1 MAPPTPQRSERPG
14 EPVALLGHRTRRI
27 DHMGGPEMA
36 PRFAERRGYAPSD
49 SPANA
54 RSAPGNPWRSSVT
67 VRGGSLMLVA
77 VGQHAEVNQGSGD
90 ERDGFEADK
99 ESNGLSHRKDPPV
112 EDADHAAAM

>member
-1 MAPPTPQRSERPG
+1 
-14 EPVALLGHRTRRI
+14 
-27 DHMGGPEMA
+27 MA

-77 VGQHAEVNQGSGD
+77 VGHA
-90 ERDGFEADK
+90 K
-99 ESNGLSHRKDPPV
+99 ILPV